1 MPKQVF
7 ATLSIDKQK
16 NLIEKSYLV
25 FAENTYHKTSINDLT
40 KELDITRTAFYYYF
54 YNKDDLYTY
63 LIQLEK
69 DRFMNDYIY
78 HVDAKLSLEDIFIN
92 LFIFLAK
99 NKNTYMQA
107 FYTDLFMNISLS
119 QQNALLDK
127 LLIFHDQYTHFIGYQ
142 CYNLEDES
150 LAKEITLILFS
161 IVTRQTIA
169 YYNENLSLNDAK
181 LELLKKINLI
191 KKGIAEGK

>member
-107 FYTDLFMNISLS
+107 FYTDLF
-119 QQNALLDK
+119 
-127 LLIFHDQYTHFIGYQ
+127 
-142 CYNLEDES
+142 
-150 LAKEITLILFS
+150 ITILILLVIS
-161 IVTRQTIA
+161 ATI
-169 YYNENLSLNDAK
+169 
-181 LELLKKINLI
+181 
-191 KKGIAEGK
+191 